1 MMELFTNVGI
11 FLYPLAAC
19 SLIAATITLERLWA
33 LRQSRVLPVH
43 MLEAFVAGRVD
54 ALPADL
60 QSVSGRIVTFYRER
74 RPDAEALNA
83 YARLEVSRMERGV
96 FLLEFVIGAAPLLGL
111 LGTVI
116 GLTQVFGGFSADTGL
131 PDTAVFIKGIALA
144 LNTTIVGLAI
154 AIPALAAHAYLL
166 RRVEA
171 LAAQL
176 SVGLECLSEQTKQAE
191 AATTETTA

>member
-54 ALPADL
+54 TLPADL

-116 GLTQVFGGFSADTGL
+116 GLTQVFGGFSADVL
-131 PDTAVFIKGIALA
+131 SLFPSSAKLAVTFPIAKVLAPSLIKSLLFIPVPR
-144 LNTTIVGLAI
+144 NN
-154 AIPALAAHAYLL
+154 
-166 RRVEA
+166 
-171 LAAQL
+171 QL
-176 SVGLECLSEQTKQAE
+176 KNRL
-191 AATTETTA
+191 